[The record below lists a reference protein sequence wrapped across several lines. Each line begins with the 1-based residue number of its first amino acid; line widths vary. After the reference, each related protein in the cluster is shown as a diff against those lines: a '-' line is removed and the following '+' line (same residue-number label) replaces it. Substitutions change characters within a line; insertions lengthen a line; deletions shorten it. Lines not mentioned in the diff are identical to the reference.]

1 MYEDT
6 AAARLVHEIEAHE
19 HMRRDF
25 QDLIN
30 KPQIAAKP
38 CRVTDDDHGIRT
50 AEADEIPCDLLLRR
64 MCRQRIAARKIRNL
78 IAFSVLFVISYGC
91 RDRLSRPVSRMLMK
105 SRKNIKNRA
114 LADVGIAGKSNEKL
128 SVFFLSVFITA
139 GGVFAD

>member
-1 MYEDT
+1 MNA
-6 AAARLVHEIEAHE
+6 AAARLIHKIETYK

-25 QDLIN
+25 QNLIN
-30 KPQIAAKP
+30 KPQIAAEP
-38 CRVTDDDHGIRT
+38 CRVTDDNHGVRT
-50 AEADEIPCDLLLRR
+50 AEANEISCDLLLRR
-64 MCRQRIAARKIRNL
+64 MCRQRIAARKVCNL

-114 LADVGIAGKSNEKL
+114 LADIGITGKSNEKF

-139 GGVFAD
+139 GGIFAD